1 MCKSFQSWPSG
12 APLFRLP
19 HLSTPSLYSPMKY
32 PSLAL
37 SSTTQSLLH
46 IRGAWRSLSWVP
58 QPGGW
63 KLLHIPLVYTE
74 ILTSFCACT
83 FLRERDP
90 MLLTCNVFTGLFT
103 PSVHILFHKCWS
115 THEVPGLVREYT
127 FVGSSGLLLH
137 GVFSRVTG

>member
-19 HLSTPSLYSPMKY
+19 HLSTPSLYSPTKY
-32 PSLAL
+32 PSSAL

-83 FLRERDP
+83 FLRETPCFLPAMCLLASSLPVYTSCFTSAGPP
-90 MLLTCNVFTGLFT
+90 MKCLDWLENIHLWVFLVFCFMV
-103 PSVHILFHKCWS
+103 SS
-115 THEVPGLVREYT
+115 PG
-127 FVGSSGLLLH
+127 
-137 GVFSRVTG
+137 